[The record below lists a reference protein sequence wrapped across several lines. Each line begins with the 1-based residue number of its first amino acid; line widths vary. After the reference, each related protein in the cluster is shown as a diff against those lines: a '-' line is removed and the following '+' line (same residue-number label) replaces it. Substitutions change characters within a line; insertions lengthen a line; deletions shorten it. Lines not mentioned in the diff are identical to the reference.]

1 MEQDILSISRGGEPE
16 SLTRR
21 TFVKLIGTG
30 VLISVSGETAY
41 GQRAPRQGQTVSAR
55 LHIGKDGAI
64 TVMTGKVEVGQGSRA
79 EISQAAAEELR
90 VPLARIELVMA
101 DTEHCPDDGVTAGSG
116 TTPRTLPAVRKA
128 CAAAREV
135 LIDMAARRWQA
146 DRKSLVA
153 KDGAVV
159 DEATKRTLSYAELA
173 SGEGTAEAFDREV
186 PSETPLTPVREQKVL
201 GTPAARPNLKDLVTG
216 AHRYPSDT
224 VRPGMLYGKVLRP
237 PAYGAKLKDIDLAK
251 AKALEGD
258 GVVVVRDGDFVGC
271 AAPTTYLA
279 ARGLEALAAGA
290 TWETADH
297 PSSDEL
303 YKYLKDHSRRRGRTE
318 PDREKAA
325 GDSKGKSAKSLHADY
340 QVAYIQHAPMETR
353 GAVAEWTGDKLTV
366 WTGSQAPF
374 RVRSDLAQALRVPEV
389 RVRVVIPDTGGGF
402 GGKHSGECAVEAARL
417 AKAAAK
423 PVSLRWTRQEEF
435 TWAYFRPAGLIEIQ
449 GGLDDKGVITAW
461 DFTNYNSG
469 GSAVESPYAVPGGQS
484 RHVPCDTPPL
494 KQGSYR
500 ALASTANNFAR
511 ECFVDELA
519 AAAGADPLAFRL
531 AHLQNQRL
539 RNVLEAAAKKFG
551 WAERAAKKAPDVGFG
566 LACGTEKGSY
576 VAACAEVSVDR
587 KSGAITVRRVAQAF
601 ECGAIQNP
609 QNLHYQ
615 VQGAIIMGLG
625 GALIEEIRFAGG
637 KLLTDRFS
645 KYRVPRMRDVPPIEI
660 ELLDRPDLAPA
671 GGGETPIIAI
681 APALGNAVFDATG
694 VRIRSMPLRD
704 PALKKA

>member
-1 MEQDILSISRGGEPE
+1 
-16 SLTRR
+16 
-21 TFVKLIGTG
+21 
-30 VLISVSGETAY
+30 
-41 GQRAPRQGQTVSAR
+41 
-55 LHIGKDGAI
+55 
-64 TVMTGKVEVGQGSRA
+64 
-79 EISQAAAEELR
+79 
-90 VPLARIELVMA
+90 
-101 DTEHCPDDGVTAGSG
+101 
-116 TTPRTLPAVRKA
+116 
-128 CAAAREV
+128 
-135 LIDMAARRWQA
+135 
-146 DRKSLVA
+146 
-153 KDGAVV
+153 
-159 DEATKRTLSYAELA
+159 
-173 SGEGTAEAFDREV
+173 
-186 PSETPLTPVREQKVL
+186 
-201 GTPAARPNLKDLVTG
+201 
-216 AHRYPSDT
+216 
-224 VRPGMLYGKVLRP
+224 
-237 PAYGAKLKDIDLAK
+237 
-251 AKALEGD
+251 
-258 GVVVVRDGDFVGC
+258 
-271 AAPTTYLA
+271 
-279 ARGLEALAAGA
+279 
-290 TWETADH
+290 
-297 PSSDEL
+297 
-303 YKYLKDHSRRRGRTE
+303 
-318 PDREKAA
+318 
-325 GDSKGKSAKSLHADY
+325 
-340 QVAYIQHAPMETR
+340 METR

-374 RVRSDLAQALRVPEV
+374 RVRSDLAQALHVPQE
-389 RVRVVIPDTGGGF
+389 RVRVVIPDAGGGF

-449 GGLDDKGVITAW
+449 GGLDDKGAISAW

-469 GSAVESPYAVPGGQS
+469 GSAVESPYAVSGGQS

-511 ECFVDELA
+511 ECFMDELA

-539 RNVLEAAAKKFG
+539 RDVLAAVAKKFG
-551 WAERAAKKAPDVGFG
+551 WAERAAKKGPDVGFG

-609 QNLHYQ
+609 QNLLYQ

-625 GALIEEIRFAGG
+625 GALTEEIRFAGG

-681 APALGNAVFDATG
+681 APAVGNAVFDATG
-694 VRIRSMPLRD
+694 VRVRSMPLRD
-704 PALKKA
+704 PALKKV